1 MTKLKDIRNKF
12 AVELYSFR
20 RELEVDFGGTIRE
33 LRKMGW
39 QAVQIDGLRGNSA
52 EHIAAVLKETEMR
65 VAGMHV
71 SLDRMLNDTDKVI
84 YEGLL
89 FGTKDIFCNSLP
101 EELQNE
107 EGYRYVK
114 SSLLD
119 LAMRLN
125 SLGFRV
131 GYHNHEFEF
140 LSKVDNRTAYNYLM
154 MPEGNCFIYPEV
166 DTYWVQYAEIDPLS
180 VIKRFPEKMPILHLK
195 DIKSDKRLTYPESL
209 AEIGTGIIDFVPILQ
224 WGEANGTE
232 WYVVEQDRSF
242 LDGGMMESY
251 QISFNNLLELQEQL

>member
-52 EHIAAVLKETEMR
+52 EHIAAVLKETGMR

-89 FGTKDIFCNSLP
+89 FGTKIF
-101 EELQNE
+101 LQ
-107 EGYRYVK
+107 
-114 SSLLD
+114 
-119 LAMRLN
+119 
-125 SLGFRV
+125 
-131 GYHNHEFEF
+131 
-140 LSKVDNRTAYNYLM
+140 
-154 MPEGNCFIYPEV
+154 
-166 DTYWVQYAEIDPLS
+166 
-180 VIKRFPEKMPILHLK
+180 
-195 DIKSDKRLTYPESL
+195 
-209 AEIGTGIIDFVPILQ
+209 FV
-224 WGEANGTE
+224 T
-232 WYVVEQDRSF
+232 
-242 LDGGMMESY
+242 
-251 QISFNNLLELQEQL
+251 